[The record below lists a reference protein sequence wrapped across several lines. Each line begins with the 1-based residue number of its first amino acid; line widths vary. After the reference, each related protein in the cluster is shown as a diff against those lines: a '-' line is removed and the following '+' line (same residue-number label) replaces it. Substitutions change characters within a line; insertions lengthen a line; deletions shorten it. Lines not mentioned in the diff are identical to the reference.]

1 MEKELKELIRKHEN
15 NLLRCVNE
23 RDELRN
29 KIRFCSQHKFEEE
42 QRVAQLKVNAMDMVI
57 YDFKE
62 LIDSLKKLVKP

>member
-1 MEKELKELIRKHEN
+1 MENDLKELIRKHEN
-15 NLLRCVNE
+15 NLFRYVNE